1 MHAMARRAIQA
12 SLLEDVRGSAIE
24 KVVVVAFFVLVGAAG
39 VRHLGSV
46 TEKTLTCQGQAIQRA
61 DGTVAC
67 VGSAVGQGVPGPVA
81 GVTNPEGPLAS
92 NAAACVGLQCLCFV
106 AGTTVMTAAG
116 LRAIETIE
124 RGTLVLSRDDD
135 GA

>member
-67 VGSAVGQGVPGPVA
+67 VGSAVGQGVPETVVCRITGHSKLSVTARYTHPSA
-81 GVTNPEGPLAS
+81 EAMRRAADALPQICHTDLRKFGVP
-92 NAAACVGLQCLCFV
+92 
-106 AGTTVMTAAG
+106 
-116 LRAIETIE
+116 
-124 RGTLVLSRDDD
+124 
-135 GA
+135 